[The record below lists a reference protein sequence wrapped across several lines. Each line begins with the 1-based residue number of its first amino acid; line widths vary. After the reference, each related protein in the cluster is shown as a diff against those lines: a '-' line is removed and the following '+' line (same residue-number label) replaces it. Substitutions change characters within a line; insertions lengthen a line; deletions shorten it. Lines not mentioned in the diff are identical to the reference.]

1 MYLEKFETEE
11 TKNYRRTKKKLK
23 LLEKNERKDQNLYNS
38 IIGKDSKS
46 HNDRFVYVVPNDR
59 FLSHTISK
67 PDFRIFG
74 KHMRFYQQVESHRIY
89 SVSSA

>member
-1 MYLEKFETEE
+1 MIVYV
-11 TKNYRRTKKKLK
+11 
-23 LLEKNERKDQNLYNS
+23 
-38 IIGKDSKS
+38 I
-46 HNDRFVYVVPNDR
+46 NDRFVYVVPNDR

-67 PDFRIFG
+67 SDLRIFS